1 MAVLDLRSEP
11 EPATD
16 VPVASVRDLHVTFRR
31 GGRDLQ
37 AVRGVSF
44 DVMPG
49 EILGIVGE
57 SGSGKSVLGLSL
69 LGLLPRDPAPI
80 VRGSATVCGVDM
92 ASASA
97 EDRRRTRRR
106 DLGAVF
112 QDPMTSLNPTMRIG
126 RQVYEAS
133 GSREES
139 LRLLD
144 AVGIP
149 EAERRLQQYPHELSG
164 GLRQR
169 VMLALAIAGSPKL
182 VIADEPTTALDVTVQ
197 AQILALLRDL
207 ADEIGC
213 AFVFV
218 THDLGVASQ
227 LADHVAVMY
236 GGRLAEMADSASVLA
251 RPAHPYTIGLLESR
265 LTMTSDRDHQLP
277 TLPGEPPDPREL
289 PEGCAF
295 APRCAHHE
303 ESCSVA
309 PPPLVAS
316 GTHDGVAACIR
327 LGDIHH
333 PKTPTPA
340 SSPTPEWPPQST
352 TLADY
357 GNPAGPALVLS
368 GVTKEFSLRGA
379 KRGHRRLQALRGIDL
394 EVVRGGA
401 VALVGESGCG
411 KSTLLR
417 VVAGLLESDDGSVTV
432 GEGAPPQI
440 VFQDAGASLTPWL
453 TIGELIGERLQ
464 VGDVGRMGRKERVA
478 EALALVGL
486 PAEVAA
492 AKPGQLSGG
501 QRQRAAIARAIAIP
515 PALLLCDEPTSA
527 LDVSLAATALN
538 LLGRLRR
545 ELGMSLLFVTHDL
558 AAARLVADRIAVMY
572 LGRIVEMGPVDQ
584 VCEAPQHPYTK
595 VLLRSVP
602 GPGVRHAP
610 LDGEPASPLAPP
622 TGCAFHPRCPVVQ
635 SECADSQPPMIDV
648 NGHATACVHTRM
660 HEVAIDLGEPAVR

>member
-1 MAVLDLRSEP
+1 MAVLDLRPEP
-11 EPATD
+11 EPATG

-80 VRGSATVCGVDM
+80 VTGSATVCGVDM
-92 ASASA
+92 VSASA
-97 EDRRRTRRR
+97 EDRRLARRR
-106 DLGAVF
+106 HLGAVF

-126 RQVYEAS
+126 RQVAEAS
-133 GSREES
+133 GSKQES

-149 EAERRLQQYPHELSG
+149 EAARRLQQYPHELSG

-207 ADEIGC
+207 ADQIGC

-236 GGRLAEMADSASVLA
+236 GGRMAELADSASVLA
-251 RPAHPYTIGLLESR
+251 RPAHPYTVGLLESR
-265 LTMTSDRDHQLP
+265 LTMTSDREHQLP

-289 PEGCAF
+289 PDGCAF
-295 APRCAHHE
+295 APRCAHHAPE
-303 ESCSVA
+303 CDAA
-309 PPPLVAS
+309 PPPLVAA

-327 LGDIHH
+327 LDEVHR
-333 PKTPTPA
+333 PTTA
-340 SSPTPEWPPQST
+340 LQTAATVTPEWPPQST

-357 GNPAGPALVLS
+357 GNPEGSALVLS

-379 KRGHRRLQALRGIDL
+379 KRGQRRLQALRGIDL

-417 VVAGLLESDDGSVTV
+417 VVAGLLRADSGTVTV
-432 GEGAPPQI
+432 GEGTPPQI

-501 QRQRAAIARAIAIP
+501 QRQRAAIARAIAVP

-558 AAARLVADRIAVMY
+558 AAA
-572 LGRIVEMGPVDQ
+572 
-584 VCEAPQHPYTK
+584 
-595 VLLRSVP
+595 
-602 GPGVRHAP
+602 
-610 LDGEPASPLAPP
+610 
-622 TGCAFHPRCPVVQ
+622 
-635 SECADSQPPMIDV
+635 
-648 NGHATACVHTRM
+648 
-660 HEVAIDLGEPAVR
+660 